1 MVAAIV
7 MVMMAMMV
15 TMFRE
20 GVELL
25 VYTLPV

>member
-1 MVAAIV
+1 MVVAIA